1 MSAEKKAS
9 NALAKAQVA
18 NSHIEVIIDFLKD
31 LPMTLSL
38 DHNQAAAYKKAF
50 ADLEER
56 TH

>member
-9 NALAKAQVA
+9 NALARAQVA
-18 NSHIEVIIDFLKD
+18 NNNIEVIIDFLKD

-50 ADLEER
+50 ESLKER

>member
-9 NALAKAQVA
+9 TALARAQVA
-18 NSHIEVIIDFLKD
+18 NKNVEVIIDFLKD

-50 ADLEER
+50 ASLQEHID
-56 TH
+56 

>member
-18 NSHIEVIIDFLKD
+18 NNNIEVIMDFLKD

-50 ADLEER
+50 GSLQER